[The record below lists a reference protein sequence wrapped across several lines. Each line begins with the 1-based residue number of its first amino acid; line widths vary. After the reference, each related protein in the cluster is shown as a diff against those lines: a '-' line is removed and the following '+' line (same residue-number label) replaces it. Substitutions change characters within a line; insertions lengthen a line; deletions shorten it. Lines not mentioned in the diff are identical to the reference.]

1 MNNSIKPGQPW
12 YDTEG
17 KLIQTHGGSILCHE
31 GVFYWYGE
39 NKDTL
44 DYEKHGITVCGAILP
59 LICITGR
66 MKGLSFL
73 CPMI

>member
-17 KLIQTHGGSILCHE
+17 KLIQTHGGSILYHK
-31 GVFYWYGE
+31 GIYYWYGE

-44 DYEKHGITVCGAILP
+44 DYEKHIWHNGGEML
-59 LICITGR
+59 L
-66 MKGLSFL
+66 LSGYV
-73 CPMI
+73 